1 MQHRLGFAKLWHMKL
16 NEWLNKE
23 VGRAAKLSQHFGRTA
38 SAISQWRT
46 NGVPV
51 DLIKAVRDFTGG
63 EVTVDEMLPDA
74 EEKVA

>member
-1 MQHRLGFAKLWHMKL
+1 MKL
-16 NEWLNKE
+16 NEWLNQE
-23 VGRAAKLSQHFGRTA
+23 VGRAAKLASHFGRTA

-51 DLIKAVRDFTGG
+51 DLIKSVRDFTGG

-74 EEKVA
+74 EKVA

>member
-1 MQHRLGFAKLWHMKL
+1 MKL
-16 NEWLNKE
+16 NDWLNTE
-23 VGRAAKLSQHFGRTA
+23 VGRAARLAAHFGRTA

-74 EEKVA
+74 EARSEA

>member
-1 MQHRLGFAKLWHMKL
+1 MCLGFAKLWHMKL
-16 NEWLNKE
+16 NEWLNQE
-23 VGRAAKLSQHFGRTA
+23 VGRAAKLASHFGRTA

-51 DLIKAVRDFTGG
+51 DLIKSVRDFTGG

-74 EEKVA
+74 EKVA